1 MSIIKIKYM
10 LSVAAIFLSA
20 GLVFSQTG
28 AYNSYSPYSVFGIGN
43 IAKEGTAYNKT
54 MGGVGIAGRDNR
66 YINYINP
73 AAITARD
80 TLSFMVDMGLSSSN
94 KVFRQNNMKSANNV
108 FNISNIVVSLPLYKK
123 SAMVFGISPY
133 SDVGYNFSYYNINP
147 DYGFHTYNSSGDGSI
162 YQLFGGAAV
171 TLWKNFSLG
180 AQAIYYFGNIDKTT
194 KMDFSS
200 PGFRNISGGYV
211 MQLEAVAGKFGVQ
224 YSIPISDTYFTI
236 GATYRTG
243 SKIRGFVREFK
254 YASLSSKTDTLSHKV
269 DTLSKV
275 GNVRFAGEYGIG
287 FSLHKKE
294 KWNFEINYTFSDW
307 RRSGFDLQPGFANI
321 GDSKFSTT
329 FSQSV
334 KAGFEYIPNRNDIR
348 YYMRRCAYRIGAYY
362 DRDYYKLD
370 GNTINSYGLTF
381 GVTLP
386 VFRLY
391 NGLTLGVELGQK
403 GNLNKNMVME
413 QYIGFSIGFSI
424 HDIWF
429 IKQRYE

>member
-1 MSIIKIKYM
+1 
-10 LSVAAIFLSA
+10 
-20 GLVFSQTG
+20 
-28 AYNSYSPYSVFGIGN
+28 
-43 IAKEGTAYNKT
+43 
-54 MGGVGIAGRDNR
+54 
-66 YINYINP
+66 
-73 AAITARD
+73 
-80 TLSFMVDMGLSSSN
+80 
-94 KVFRQNNMKSANNV
+94 
-108 FNISNIVVSLPLYKK
+108 
-123 SAMVFGISPY
+123 
-133 SDVGYNFSYYNINP
+133 
-147 DYGFHTYNSSGDGSI
+147 
-162 YQLFGGAAV
+162 
-171 TLWKNFSLG
+171 
-180 AQAIYYFGNIDKTT
+180 
-194 KMDFSS
+194 MDFSS

-243 SKIRGFVREFK
+243 SKMRGFVREFK

-307 RRSGFDLQPGFANI
+307 RRSGFDFQPGFANI

-386 VFRLY
+386 CLLY
-391 NGLTLGVELGQK
+391 TSPSPRDRG
-403 GNLNKNMVME
+403 
-413 QYIGFSIGFSI
+413 
-424 HDIWF
+424 
-429 IKQRYE
+429 